1 MRAIV
6 YKEYGGPDVL
16 HMEDIEKPKPAK
28 NEVLISVRAVEATKA
43 DCEMRSFK
51 FAVSWFWLPLCI
63 ALGIRKPRNPI
74 LGNYFA
80 GVIEATGD
88 DVSKF
93 QKGQNVFGGAGLRMG
108 AYAEYF
114 CVSDSCTMVTMPS
127 NLSFAEAASVPLGG
141 LNALHYM
148 RKAEIRP
155 GDKVLVNG
163 AGASIGT
170 FAVQIAKAM
179 GAEVTAV
186 DSGIKEAMLRDIG
199 ADHFVDYAKEDFTK
213 SGSTY
218 DVIFSMVA
226 QTSYSSCI
234 RALKPNGRYV
244 MANPKLSD
252 MLRSPLTSRFSDR
265 KVMFAFAGEK
275 EEELLELKRMIE
287 ADEIAATV
295 DKIYSMEEA
304 AEAHRRV
311 ETEQRLGTV
320 VVSMTG

>member
-1 MRAIV
+1 MKAIV
-6 YKEYGGPDVL
+6 YREYGGPDVL
-16 HMEDIEKPKPAK
+16 HVEDVEKPKLAG
-28 NEVLISVRAVEATKA
+28 NEVLINVTAVEATKS
-43 DCEMRSFK
+43 DCEMRSFN
-51 FAVSWFWLPLCI
+51 FAVSWFWLPLRV

-80 GVIEATGD
+80 GVVEATGD
-88 DVSKF
+88 DVTRF
-93 QKGQNVFGGAGLRMG
+93 QAGQNVFGGAGLRMG

-114 CVSDSCTMVTMPS
+114 CIADSATMVTMPD
-127 NLSFAEAASVPLGG
+127 NLPFAEAASVPLGG

-148 RKAEIRP
+148 RKAKIQP

-186 DSGIKEAMLRDIG
+186 DSSIKEEMLRDIG
-199 ADHFVDYAKEDFTK
+199 ADHYVDYAKADFTK
-213 SGSTY
+213 SGDTY

-226 QTSYSSCI
+226 STSYSSCI

-244 MANPKLSD
+244 MANPRLSD
-252 MLRSPLTSRFSDR
+252 MLRSSVSSWFSDR

-275 EEELLELKRMIE
+275 EEELLELKRMLK
-287 ADEIAATV
+287 AGEISATV

-304 AEAHRRV
+304 ADAHRRV
-311 ETEQRLGTV
+311 ETERRLGAV
-320 VVSMTG
+320 VISSL

>member
-1 MRAIV
+1 MKAIV

-16 HMEDIEKPKPAK
+16 HVEDVEKPEPTN
-28 NEVLISVRAVEATKA
+28 NEILINVRAVEATKS

-51 FAVSWFWLPLCI
+51 FAVSWFWLPLRI
-63 ALGIRKPRNPI
+63 ALGIRRPRNPI

-80 GVIEATGD
+80 GVVEATGD

-93 QKGQNVFGGAGLRMG
+93 EKGQNVFGGAGFRMG

-114 CVSDSCTMVTMPS
+114 CVADSATMVTMPG
-127 NLSFAEAASVPLGG
+127 NMSFAEAASVPLGG

-148 RKAEIRP
+148 RKAEIQP

-199 ADHFVDYAKEDFTK
+199 ADHFVDYTKDDFTK
-213 SGSTY
+213 SSSTY

-226 QTSYSSCI
+226 STSYSGCI
-234 RALKPNGRYV
+234 SALKPNGRYV

-252 MLRSPLTSRFSDR
+252 MLRSSVSSWFSNR
-265 KVMFAFAGEK
+265 NVMFAFAGEK

-287 ADEIAATV
+287 AGEISATV
-295 DKIYSMEEA
+295 DRIYSMDEA

-320 VVSMTG
+320 VIS